1 MMASRASCLAL
12 IVAATAATAWTSPL
26 ADPALLARALVGTW
40 ALESRED
47 RSRDGSRVAEPEIGP
62 TPEGQLHYDAS
73 GHMGLQLMRKNR
85 TPESIAGAKPRPG
98 SGAVAGYDAYFG
110 TYTLDAA
117 AGTVS
122 HHVIGALAPDSV
134 GETFVRKVSVSGDEL
149 RLSFETSTAEGQPVV
164 RTLVWKRLPR

>member
-1 MMASRASCLAL
+1 MASRALCLAL
-12 IVAATAATAWTSPL
+12 ILTAPAVTASSAPI
-26 ADPALLARALVGTW
+26 ADPVELARALVGTW

-47 RSRDGSRVAEPEIGP
+47 RSPDGARMTEPEIGP
-62 TPEGQLHYDAS
+62 TPEGQLYYDAS

-117 AGTVS
+117 AGIVS
-122 HHVIGALAPDSV
+122 HHVIGALAPESV
-134 GETFVRKVSVSGDEL
+134 GETFVRKISVSGDEL
-149 RLSFETSTAEGQPVV
+149 RLSFETRTAEGQPVV
-164 RTLVWKRLPR
+164 RTLVWKRLTR